1 MIRTELDSAPEE
13 LDTLRR
19 KIMQLEIEQAALK
32 KETDQLSKERLSQL
46 EKELSDMRDQFQAM
60 SARWENRKGRHRQG
74 AEAARRAGA
83 GECRHRPRRAG
94 I

>member
-32 KETDQLSKERLSQL
+32 KETDQLSKRAPFPAG
-46 EKELSDMRDQFQAM
+46 KELSDMRDQFQAV
-60 SARWENRKGRHRQG
+60 
-74 AEAARRAGA
+74 RRAGKTKRPA
-83 GECRHRPRRAG
+83 LARCRSCAKR
-94 I
+94 